1 MVQRYESYLKYKS
14 YKVGKAFFKV
24 HGSLRSQECA
34 HCGHIHPSNRE
45 SWSLFLC
52 QNCGHSDNADINAA
66 KVLKNRAVKLLKH
79 CEEAVV
85 EARST
90 LLAR

>member
-1 MVQRYESYLKYKS
+1 MV
-14 YKVGKAFFKV
+14 AFV
-24 HGSLRSQECA
+24 HKNVPTVATFIPVTEVSQ
-34 HCGHIHPSNRE
+34 
-45 SWSLFLC
+45 SLFLC